1 MKDIQILQR
10 EYVAGLTG
18 IADAK
23 GAISCPAASFWPY
36 KFVLGLLKKCL
47 DMGATLQTHT
57 AVTKVSKDTESQFTV
72 LETPRGNLRAKKVV
86 FATNGYLSALL
97 PQYTDVVV
105 PIRGTACHITAD
117 SLQDM
122 PHLTHTYNIY

>member
-57 AVTKVSKDTESQFTV
+57 AVTKVSKDMESQQFLRR
-72 LETPRGNLRAKKVV
+72 LEATSGRKRSSLPRMVISPLCCHNML
-86 FATNGYLSALL
+86 TWSYLSEAPHATL
-97 PQYTDVVV
+97 QQKVCK
-105 PIRGTACHITAD
+105 ICHT
-117 SLQDM
+117 
-122 PHLTHTYNIY
+122 